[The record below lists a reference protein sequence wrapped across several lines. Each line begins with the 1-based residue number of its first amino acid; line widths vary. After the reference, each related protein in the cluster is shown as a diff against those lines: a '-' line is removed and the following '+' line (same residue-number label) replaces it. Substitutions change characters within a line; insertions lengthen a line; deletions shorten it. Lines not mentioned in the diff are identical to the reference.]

1 MSNEINGFPNF
12 IDPNEIQPVFE
23 TSTIDFNQQPQFNNT
38 PEVPTPEFMQ
48 PELQPSDVPNPI
60 ETIVKE
66 ETKVAENIIKVL
78 TEDKVKQNLN
88 NLDFEIQEV
97 GADKTKDEIA
107 IFVNEK
113 YELNNKE
120 ALMSIE
126 NADFIEMLFGESKF
140 ELKKDDQVKDIFS
153 EMSAFKKLG
162 KFIDVYLPVSNIVLR
177 IYEFENNVIKE
188 SARNDIVASEYAF
201 TKGNIHSP
209 YGKQFMYRIFDNSVA
224 LTSDG
229 ENVSRTVLEKLAN
242 KDMNLLVLAT
252 AVLLLEVGIEVG
264 KIQEDKEAPIKIN
277 HFCQS
282 CGAEHEVKVHPRELL
297 RDQYTKAMIDQL
309 DKSYNINGTFETN
322 FKESKLS
329 KIYNVKL
336 ENLSN
341 ERLIEIKLRESS
353 YIKYTG
359 IEERLNKYIL
369 KKWSEHELFKDLV
382 SNNEFMVLS
391 DKDKMAV
398 LIDEAMRNMN
408 INTASSFFI
417 TEQICATL
425 MLRIDR
431 IVITNIKTKIVEHN
445 NTMMEMLDK
454 SEEKTFEMI
463 GNLPQTLIDKM
474 TTAINEMDNSS
485 INKIIHKWTCEREEC
500 KHVNNSDINPKDLIV
515 FMIAETI
522 NNTL

>member
-12 IDPNEIQPVFE
+12 IDPNEIQPVYE
-23 TSTIDFNQQPQFNNT
+23 TSTIDFNQQPQFNTT
-38 PEVPTPEFMQ
+38 PEVPTPEIMQ
-48 PELQPSDVPNPI
+48 PQSLNVEGQF

-66 ETKVAENIIKVL
+66 EAKVAENIIQTL
-78 TEDKVKQNLN
+78 TDNNKVKQDLN
-88 NLDFEIQEV
+88 DLDFEIQEV

-277 HFCQS
+277 HFCQN

-297 RDQYTKAMIDQL
+297 RDQYTKSMLDQL
-309 DKSYNINGTFETN
+309 EKVYNVNATFEAN

-336 ENLSN
+336 ENLNN

-359 IEERLNKYIL
+359 IEERLNRYIL

-408 INTASSFFI
+408 INTASSLFI

-454 SEEKTFEMI
+454 SEEKTFDMI

-485 INKIIHKWTCEREEC
+485 INKIVHKWTCEREEC

-515 FMIAETI
+515 FMTAETI